1 MTGKRVSNLLGL
13 YIRCVFSILLFSVF
27 FLKRNK
33 KRDQIEA
40 AVTNARFYLGSDI
53 PKSFGA
59 HAALASDAA

>member
-1 MTGKRVSNLLGL
+1 
-13 YIRCVFSILLFSVF
+13 LLFSVF